1 MKSNKMISLDLDLIN
16 YLANLNASGLITRLL
31 REHIDK
37 ENLTNL
43 TEAQLH
49 AELKVNKLTRKKDQ
63 EIKEIRQNA

>member
-16 YLANLNASGLITRLL
+16 YLSNHNASGLITRLL
-31 REHIDK
+31 RENIDK

-49 AELKVNKLTRKKDQ
+49 AELKVNKLTRKKDK